1 MSKSNPRRRVLL
13 LALLVALPVGTAVCA
28 WGVATLWRYEK
39 ELPAIEQ
46 VYSFKPRLSTRLF
59 DRHDQPF
66 YEFYTERRVLTPLAS
81 LPPHLTKSLI
91 ATEDRGFYDHWG
103 VRWTAILRGVVV
115 RPLIGRRAQGGSTIT
130 QQLARQLFLTPER
143 TLERKIK
150 EWMVAIKLERV
161 YAKDEILE
169 MYLNHSYYGSGAYG
183 IEAAAQTYFG
193 KHADELTLM
202 EGAVLIGLLPAPSSY
217 SPLRNPD
224 RARARRNV
232 VLRSLEAV
240 GEIDEHTCDSLSA
253 LPIELHTGEA
263 PTQVGDYFAEEIRR
277 YIEKTYGEDA
287 LYTEGWSIYTTLEP
301 GIQRIAEE
309 TLHFRL
315 DSLRGVAAA
324 HHGPN
329 DPVYTYLVYDSTTG
343 RHVRVRKK
351 MQAALMAMDNET
363 GGILAM
369 VGGYDYGESQFNRV
383 TQALR
388 QPGSA
393 FKPFVLTA
401 AVEAGFKPSDTI
413 LDAPVLI
420 KIPGAP
426 DYTPG
431 NFDGKFEGPVTIHYG
446 LRESRN
452 LVFVRL
458 LQKIDVRRAV
468 FYAEKMGISTPL
480 LPVPSLAI
488 GSSEVTLYDMVEA
501 FSAFPN
507 GGIRTYPTQIR
518 RITDRFG
525 RTIEDRAAPK
535 REEVLSAPTA
545 YVVLHTMKSVIDSG
559 TAASARSRG
568 FWRPAAGKTG
578 TSNEYMDNWFI
589 GFTPQITCGVWVGY
603 DLKTPVGGYHT
614 GTGAATAL
622 PIWTEVM
629 KYATRNLPPDDFP
642 VPEGVYTIMVCQ
654 ESNKRAVEDC
664 PTVREEVFTNPADTL
679 ETCPI
684 HDPNLRKHKT
694 KRFRL

>member
-1 MSKSNPRRRVLL
+1 MAKSSSRRLIL
-13 LALLVALPVGTAVCA
+13 ITLLVVVPIGAALSA
-28 WGVATLWRYEK
+28 WVVATLWRYGQ
-39 ELPAIEQ
+39 ELPSIEQ

-59 DRHDQPF
+59 DRNDQPF
-66 YEFYTERRVLTPLAS
+66 YEFYTERRVLTPLS
-81 LPPHLTKSLI
+81 KLPPHVVRALI
-91 ATEDRGFYDHWG
+91 ATEDREFYDHWG
-103 VRWTAILRGVVV
+103 VRWTAILRGVVI
-115 RPLIGRRAQGGSTIT
+115 RPLIGRRPQGGSTIT

-143 TLERKIK
+143 TIERKIK

-193 KHADELTLM
+193 KHTEELSLL
-202 EGAVLIGLLPAPSSY
+202 EGAVLVGLLPAPSAY
-217 SPLRNPD
+217 SPLRNRE

-232 VLRSLEAV
+232 VLRSLATV
-240 GEIDEHTCDSLSA
+240 GDLDQTACDSLSA
-253 LPIELHTGEA
+253 LPIELHTAEA
-263 PTQVGDYFAEEIRR
+263 PTQIGDYFAEEIRR
-277 YIEKTYGEDA
+277 YIERTYGEDA
-287 LYTEGWSIYTTLEP
+287 LYTEGWSIYTTFDP
-301 GIQRIAEE
+301 GIQRVAER
-309 TLHFRL
+309 TVQYRL

-324 HHGPN
+324 RHGPN
-329 DPVYTYLVYDSTTG
+329 DPVYTYLVYDSTSG
-343 RHVRVRKK
+343 RRVRVRKK
-351 MQAALMAMDNET
+351 MQAAIMVMDNET
-363 GGILAM
+363 GAILAM

-393 FKPFVLTA
+393 FKPFILTA
-401 AVEAGFKPSDTI
+401 AVEAGFRPSDTI

-426 DYTPG
+426 DYNPG
-431 NFDGKFEGPVTIHYG
+431 NFDNKFEGPVTIHYG

-458 LQKIDVRRAV
+458 LQKIDVQRAV

-488 GSSEVTLYDMVEA
+488 GSSEVTLSDMVEA
-501 FSAFPN
+501 YSVFPN
-507 GGIRTYPTQIR
+507 GGIRTDPTQIR
-518 RITDRFG
+518 RITDQFG
-525 RTIEDRAAPK
+525 RVIEERSAPR
-535 REEVLSAPTA
+535 REEVLSAQTA

-568 FWRPAAGKTG
+568 FWRSAAGKTG
-578 TSNEYMDNWFI
+578 TSNEYMDNWFV

-603 DLKTPVGGYHT
+603 DLKTPIGGYHT

-629 KYATRNLPPDDFP
+629 KYATRDLPAGDF
-642 VPEGVYTIMVCQ
+642 VAPEGVYTIMVCQ
-654 ESNKRAVEDC
+654 DSNKRAVEDC
-664 PTVREEVFTNPADTL
+664 PANREEVFTNPADTL
-679 ETCPI
+679 DTCPI
-684 HDPNLRKHKT
+684 HDRWRRHRPRRLR
-694 KRFRL
+694 L